1 MMCYYPSGYIIF
13 TLRKLKFY
21 WGRGLGA
28 RYEGR
33 ITQIPKKKAWLQ
45 KRENFDDI
53 HTAVKD
59 LFYASLKFK
68 SGNIVKSTKSNFKEE
83 ELEAVVCRCS
93 SK

>member
-1 MMCYYPSGYIIF
+1 M
-13 TLRKLKFY
+13 KFY
-21 WGRGLGA
+21 WGQGLGA
-28 RYEGR
+28 GGWRPDNPN
-33 ITQIPKKKAWLQ
+33 TQEKAWLQ

-83 ELEAVVCRCS
+83 ELEAVVRRCS